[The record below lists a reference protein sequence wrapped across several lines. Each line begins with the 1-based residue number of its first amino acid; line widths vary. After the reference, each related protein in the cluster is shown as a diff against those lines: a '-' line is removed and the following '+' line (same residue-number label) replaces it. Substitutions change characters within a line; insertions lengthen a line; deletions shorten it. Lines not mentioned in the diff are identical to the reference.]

1 SSDTYTVCAWLAL
14 DLAKHPSRA
23 TSHFL
28 AITLRRNVESTNPR
42 AMYTLIDADLL
53 PFSVL
58 QETFEGRWAM
68 DGSYPVSP
76 KLVLE
81 HDARGRKVNDG
92 ALGSVMVFSV
102 ELQED
107 EEKTVEEAV
116 RTVGLN
122 TPFGAPVHQRKFAT
136 FPMNQ
141 LNGQKS
147 LWIRCLEN
155 GLKGGAFSL
164 NYTPYYG

>member
-1 SSDTYTVCAWLAL
+1 
-14 DLAKHPSRA
+14 
-23 TSHFL
+23 
-28 AITLRRNVESTNPR
+28 
-42 AMYTLIDADLL
+42 MYTLIDAEAL

-58 QETFEGRWAM
+58 EETFEGRWAM

-116 RTVGLN
+116 RTVGPN
-122 TPFGAPVHQRKFAT
+122 
-136 FPMNQ
+136 
-141 LNGQKS
+141 S
-147 LWIRCLEN
+147 LSACPCQWPAHLR
-155 GLKGGAFSL
+155 
-164 NYTPYYG
+164 YRQWYP

>member
-1 SSDTYTVCAWLAL
+1 
-14 DLAKHPSRA
+14 
-23 TSHFL
+23 
-28 AITLRRNVESTNPR
+28 
-42 AMYTLIDADLL
+42 MYTLIDADML
-53 PFSVL
+53 PFSIL

-81 HDARGRKVNDG
+81 HDARGRKMNDG

-107 EEKTVEEAV
+107 QEKTVEEAV

-122 TPFGAPVHQRKFAT
+122 APFGAPVSMACSSAIQTMVPIMSPLGLFEVHQRKFAS
-136 FPMNQ
+136 FVRA
-141 LNGQKS
+141 G
-147 LWIRCLEN
+147 
-155 GLKGGAFSL
+155 
-164 NYTPYYG
+164 